1 MHSMTP
7 EQAEQAAQ
15 QNGAQDSDA
24 ALEGEEGFTLA
35 SEGVYPDAVVKVS
48 RDQYSAFE
56 LKRMVEETKE
66 LQLAPAFQR
75 HRVWKIAQQREL
87 IESVL
92 MGIPIPV
99 VYVFENENG
108 LKQMV
113 DGRQRVTT
121 LIDYMNDRFTL
132 NKLKMLPDFDGKKFS
147 QLPPI
152 YRSKLERYQVLVYVI
167 EPPTPE
173 RVKYDIFDRVN
184 RGGTQLNNQE
194 MRNALYSGP
203 ATELLQSLSES
214 QAFQQAT
221 GGGIDRAR
229 MRDQY
234 IILRF
239 LAFHALREKRIAFD
253 YKSNLDELL
262 AHFMRDLN
270 AQPPEVLNAIKK
282 TFILAMERCHAVLGK
297 DAFRFDM
304 TNVNKR
310 PINMALFETLTYL
323 FVILDPSRCDHKQL
337 KKGVTELKQTF
348 DRDGYFKSNVDSST
362 RVDYRFGAI
371 EELATEFSC

>member
-1 MHSMTP
+1 MNKGLQP
-7 EQAEQAAQ
+7 
-15 QNGAQDSDA
+15 QNESP
-24 ALEGEEGFTLA
+24 LEGEEGLTIA
-35 SEGVYPDAVVKVS
+35 SESVYPDAVVKVS

-66 LQLAPAFQR
+66 LQLAPPFQR
-75 HRVWKIAQQREL
+75 RRVWKIEQQREL

-99 VYVFENENG
+99 VYLFENENG

-113 DGRQRVTT
+113 DGRQRVTA
-121 LIDYMNDRFTL
+121 LIDFMNDRFTL
-132 NKLKMLPDFDGKKFS
+132 NKLKMLPDFNGKTFT

-194 MRNALYSGP
+194 MRNALYAGP
-203 ATELLQSLSES
+203 ATELLKTLSES
-214 QAFQQAT
+214 PAFQKAT
-221 GGGIDRAR
+221 GGGVDSAR

-239 LAFHALREKRIAFD
+239 LAFHGLREKRIAFH

-262 AHFMRDLN
+262 AYTMRDLN
-270 AQPPEVLNAIKK
+270 AQTPQALEAISHRF
-282 TFILAMERCHAVLGK
+282 TTAMDRCYTSLGE

-304 TNVNKR
+304 TNVNRR
-310 PINMALFETLTYL
+310 PINMALFEVLTYF
-323 FVILDPSRCDHKQL
+323 FVIFDPSGCDHHQL
-337 KKGVTELKQTF
+337 QQRINSVKREF
-348 DRDGYFKSNVDSST
+348 DQGGHFKSNVDSSM
-362 RVDYRFGAI
+362 RVDDRFGAI
-371 EELATEFSC
+371 ETLAEELRC